1 MLMLLPQNPSL
12 PLLLLLVLFIT
23 GTIKLL
29 TVTGGWLVWRTR
41 LAERFRVYR
50 RELAKG
56 QLRSEALAAVGVV
69 LTDAVLIA
77 TFRYFSGPLVAP
89 FNLTR
94 ALWSYA
100 WMFVGFEVWF
110 YATHRL
116 LHLPRFY
123 RFHAQHH
130 VAQVTEP
137 LTALSFSVAE
147 RLVLMGG
154 GLSLHFAAMHLM
166 PGTQVGILAYMMTNY
181 LLNAFGHGNTEWLPK
196 RFVTSWV
203 GRVFFTPTFH
213 ALHHARYQGHYGLY
227 TVVLDRWFGTAFPDY
242 ALVHARARAGEG
254 LTRIGERLAVPPPAP
269 SVPAVPQVSQVP
281 GARQAL

>member
-1 MLMLLPQNPSL
+1 MHALLPENPSL
-12 PLLLLLVLFIT
+12 PVLFLLVLLIS
-23 GTIKLL
+23 GTLKLL
-29 TVTGGWLVWRTR
+29 TVVGGWGVWRTR

-69 LTDAVLIA
+69 LTDAVLIG
-77 TFRYFSGPLVAP
+77 TFRYFTGPLMAP
-89 FNLTR
+89 FSLST

-110 YATHRL
+110 YVTHRL

-137 LTALSFSVAE
+137 LTALSFSVVE
-147 RLVLMGG
+147 RVVLMGG
-154 GLSLHFAAMHLM
+154 GLGLHFAAMHVF
-166 PGTQVGILAYMMTNY
+166 PGTQVGILAYMLTNY
-181 LLNAFGHGNTEWLPK
+181 VLNAFGHGNTEWLPK

-227 TVVLDRWFGTAFPDY
+227 TVVLDRWLGTAFADY
-242 ALVHARARAGEG
+242 PQVHARARDGEG
-254 LTRIGERLAVPPPAP
+254 LTRIGERLAVAPPAP
-269 SVPAVPQVSQVP
+269 SLPSQPEAHQAV
-281 GARQAL
+281 

>member
-1 MLMLLPQNPSL
+1 MLPLHPSL
-12 PLLLLLVLFIT
+12 PVLFLLVLVIS
-23 GTIKLL
+23 GSIKLL
-29 TVTGGWLVWRTR
+29 TVTTGWLVWRTR
-41 LAERFRVYR
+41 LAERIRVYR

-77 TFRYFSGPLVAP
+77 TFRYFAEPLMGPFRLS
-89 FNLTR
+89 T

-110 YATHRL
+110 YVTHRL

-137 LTALSFSVAE
+137 LTALSFSVVE
-147 RLVLMGG
+147 RLVLMSG
-154 GLSLHFAAMHLM
+154 GLGIHFLALQLK
-166 PGTQVGILAYMMTNY
+166 PGTQAGILAYMLTNY
-181 LLNAFGHGNTEWLPK
+181 ALNAFGHGNSEWLPK

-227 TVVLDRWFGTAFPDY
+227 TVVLDRWLGTAFDDY
-242 ALVHARARAGEG
+242 PLVHARARDGAG
-254 LTRIGERLAVPPPAP
+254 LTRIGERLPVP
-269 SVPAVPQVSQVP
+269 SSSDVPAVPE
-281 GARQAL
+281 ARQAL

>member
-12 PLLLLLVLFIT
+12 PVLFLLILLIS

-29 TVTGGWLVWRTR
+29 TVAGGWLVWRMR

-50 RELAKG
+50 RELSKG

-69 LTDAVLIA
+69 LTDAVVIA
-77 TFRYFSGPLVAP
+77 AFRYFSGPLAAP
-89 FNLTR
+89 FSLSA

-110 YATHRL
+110 YVTHRL

-130 VAQVTEP
+130 VAQVTGP
-137 LTALSFSVAE
+137 LTALSFSAAE
-147 RLVLMGG
+147 RVVLMSG

-166 PGTQVGILAYMMTNY
+166 PGSQAGVLAYMLTNY
-181 LLNAFGHGNTEWLPK
+181 VLNALGHGNTEWLPQ

-203 GRVFFTPTFH
+203 GRVLFTPTFH
-213 ALHHARYQGHYGLY
+213 ALHHARYQGHYGLF
-227 TVVLDRWFGTAFPDY
+227 TVVLDRWLGTAFPDY
-242 ALVHARARAGEG
+242 PRVHARARAGEG
-254 LTRIGERLAVPPPAP
+254 LTRIGERLAVPSPAP
-269 SVPAVPQVSQVP
+269 SVPGVPE
-281 GARQAL
+281 AHQAL

>member
-1 MLMLLPQNPSL
+1 MLMLLPQDSSL
-12 PLLLLLVLFIT
+12 PLLFLLVLLIS
-23 GTIKLL
+23 GTLKLL
-29 TVTGGWLVWRTR
+29 TVVGGWLAWRTR
-41 LAERFRVYR
+41 LAERFRVFR

-69 LTDAVLIA
+69 LTDAVVLA
-77 TFRYFSGPLVAP
+77 TFRHFTGPLVAP
-89 FNLTR
+89 FNLSR

-110 YATHRL
+110 YVTHRL

-154 GLSLHFAAMHLM
+154 GLSLHFAAMHLL
-166 PGTQVGILAYMMTNY
+166 PGSQVGVLAYMLTNY

-213 ALHHARYQGHYGLY
+213 ALHHARYQGHYGLF
-227 TVVLDRWFGTAFPDY
+227 TVVLDRWLGTAFADY
-242 ALVHARARAGEG
+242 PLVHARARAGEG
-254 LTRIGERLAVPPPAP
+254 LTRIGERLAVAPPAP
-269 SVPAVPQVSQVP
+269 AVSVVPQVPDV
-281 GARQAL
+281 RQAL